1 MCTAYTLARMPG
13 KTFASLGE
21 IITMK
26 QFLTFFV
33 LFLTLAVGL
42 TSCELVGDIFEVGL
56 WTGVIIIVVIVALI
70 LWLVSKFRG
79 RR

>member
-1 MCTAYTLARMPG
+1 
-13 KTFASLGE
+13 
-21 IITMK
+21 MK

-33 LFLTLAVGL
+33 SFLALAVGL
-42 TSCELVGDIFEVGL
+42 TSCELVGDIFEVGM